1 MFILRKADVA
11 DCTLINK
18 LAREVF
24 PATYHDII
32 SVDQIEFMMDWMYS
46 PENIRKQMEEEGHI
60 YFIAYEECEAAGYM
74 SIQQQ
79 GEDLFHLQKI
89 YVLPYFQKAHC
100 GSFLFREAIKYIKSI
115 HPTPCL
121 LELNVNRNNKALDF
135 YQHMGMKKLREG
147 DFEIGNGFY
156 MNDYI
161 MGLELWN

>member
-60 YFIAYEECEAAGYM
+60 YFIAYQE
-74 SIQQQ
+74 
-79 GEDLFHLQKI
+79 
-89 YVLPYFQKAHC
+89 
-100 GSFLFREAIKYIKSI
+100 
-115 HPTPCL
+115 
-121 LELNVNRNNKALDF
+121 
-135 YQHMGMKKLREG
+135 
-147 DFEIGNGFY
+147 
-156 MNDYI
+156 
-161 MGLELWN
+161 

>member
-79 GEDLFHLQKI
+79 GDDLFHLQKI

-161 MGLELWN
+161 MGIEI

>member
-79 GEDLFHLQKI
+79 GDDLFHLQKI

-161 MGLELWN
+161 MGMEI

>member
-161 MGLELWN
+161 MGMEI

>member
-46 PENIRKQMEEEGHI
+46 PENIRKQMEEEGHM

-79 GEDLFHLQKI
+79 GDDLFHLQKI

-161 MGLELWN
+161 MGMEI

>member
-60 YFIAYEECEAAGYM
+60 YFIAYEECEASGYM

-161 MGLELWN
+161 MGMEI